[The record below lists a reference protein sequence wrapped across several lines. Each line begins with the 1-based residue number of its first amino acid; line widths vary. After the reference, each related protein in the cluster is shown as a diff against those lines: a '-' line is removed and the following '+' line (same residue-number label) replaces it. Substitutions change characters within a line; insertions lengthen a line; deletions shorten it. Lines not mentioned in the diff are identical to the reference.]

1 MSTVEQSI
9 DVDVPVRVAY
19 DQWTQFESFPEFM
32 DGVEEV
38 RQIDDTHLHWRAKVS
53 GKEVEWDA
61 VITEQLPDERVAWKA
76 TDGKA
81 NAGVVT
87 FHRLSDDSSRIMVQI
102 EHESDGVMEKVGSAL
117 GADTRQVKNSLERFK
132 ETRRAPRPGVG
143 RLARQSRRR
152 AGSEL
157 SDAHIGVRHAI
168 CVPDPICARARLA
181 VLPRHVMNAA
191 DRGAVSE

>member
-9 DVDVPVRVAY
+9 DIGVPVSVAY

-38 RQIDDTHLHWRAKVS
+38 RQIDDTHLHWRANVA
-53 GKEVEWDA
+53 GREVEWDA
-61 VITEQLPDERVAWKA
+61 VITEQLPDQRVAWKA

-87 FHRLSDDSSRIMVQI
+87 FHRLSDESSRIMVQI

-117 GADTRQVKNSLERFK
+117 GADKREVKNSLERFK
-132 ETRRAPRPGVG
+132 ELVERRGGATGAWGGEVE
-143 RLARQSRRR
+143 
-152 AGSEL
+152 AGE
-157 SDAHIGVRHAI
+157 VQR
-168 CVPDPICARARLA
+168 
-181 VLPRHVMNAA
+181 
-191 DRGAVSE
+191 

>member
-9 DVDVPVRVAY
+9 EIAVPVRVAY

-38 RQIDDTHLHWRAKVS
+38 RQIDDTHLHWVAKF
-53 GKEVEWDA
+53 GGTRHEWDA
-61 VITEQLPDERVAWKA
+61 VITEQRPDERVAWKA

-102 EHESDGVMEKVGSAL
+102 EHESEGVMEKVGSAL
-117 GADTRQVKNSLERFK
+117 GADSREVKNSLERFK
-132 ETRRAPRPGVG
+132 ELVERRGGAT
-143 RLARQSRRR
+143 
-152 AGSEL
+152 GSW
-157 SDAHIGVRHAI
+157 
-168 CVPDPICARARLA
+168 
-181 VLPRHVMNAA
+181 
-191 DRGAVSE
+191 RGEVQH

>member
-9 DVDVPVRVAY
+9 EIAVPVRVAY

-38 RQIDDTHLHWRAKVS
+38 RQIDDTHLHWRAKV
-53 GKEVEWDA
+53 GGHEVEWDA

-87 FHRLSDDSSRIMVQI
+87 FHRLSDAETRVMIQVDWEPRGLA
-102 EHESDGVMEKVGSAL
+102 EKAGALAGV
-117 GADTRQVKNSLERFK
+117 DDRQVKGDAKRFK
-132 ETRRAPRPGVG
+132 DFIENRGGETGAW
-143 RLARQSRRR
+143 
-152 AGSEL
+152 
-157 SDAHIGVRHAI
+157 
-168 CVPDPICARARLA
+168 
-181 VLPRHVMNAA
+181 
-191 DRGAVSE
+191 RGTV

>member
-132 ETRRAPRPGVG
+132 EIVGAPRPGVG
-143 RLARQSRRR
+143 RLARQGRRR
-152 AGSEL
+152 PGSEL
-157 SDAHIGVRHAI
+157 SDGVGSTHDLGSGTQYA
-168 CVPDPICARARLA
+168 CLTPKYPLA
-181 VLPRHVMNAA
+181 
-191 DRGAVSE
+191 